1 MIYPFP
7 PFSSFLLG
15 VTSLKVTRGITAL
28 SQSVVQYQLIKK
40 FCYRPWGKYTLYSF
54 FFFPLDILMLYS
66 KIVIEFN

>member
-28 SQSVVQYQLIKK
+28 SQSVSTVSADKEVLL
-40 FCYRPWGKYTLYSF
+40 PTLG
-54 FFFPLDILMLYS
+54 
-66 KIVIEFN
+66 